1 MIYRVI
7 YVSNAKRGM
16 GESEVAKILESSRRH
31 NAAGGVTGL
40 LVFHENRFFQ
50 VLEGEREVVR
60 NIYKRIH
67 KDQRHTAV
75 RLVSE
80 EMAEA
85 RAFPKWQMGY
95 ARPDELPTKARDA
108 AFSIYNMVSANSP
121 ERGDDDRVRLFVR
134 SFLASLDELRKQPA
148 VGGAK
153 G

>member
-7 YVSNAKRGM
+7 YVSNARKNLR
-16 GESEVAKILESSRRH
+16 EEEVGNILESSRRN
-31 NAAGGVTGL
+31 NAAIGVTGL
-40 LVFHENRFFQ
+40 LIFHENRFFQ
-50 VLEGEREVVR
+50 VLEGERELVR
-60 NIYKRIH
+60 NVYKRIH
-67 KDQRHTAV
+67 KDKRHNSV

-80 EMAEA
+80 EMSEH

-95 ARPDELPTKARDA
+95 AKPDELPEQARDA
-108 AFSIYNMVSANSP
+108 AFSIYNMVSASSP